1 MKRSLVIRLAGVI
14 AALVCIGAAE
24 AQSNSLLRRHTARPA
39 PGSVAVQPLVA
50 GMTQTAGGPAGMPH
64 ANGAQ
69 PSGGVTMT
77 AGAPRPGAA
86 LPALGAPPMMT
97 GAQPAYG
104 APHAY
109 GAGRRSAMDAA
120 SPMPVLGA
128 APPFVRQSP
137 TAAATEDVANPVLQ
151 ALSPIAVSLP
161 PPQKIGVNDLVT
173 IIIRE
178 DKQAT
183 VDAKMNSDREW
194 KVDAALAKW
203 FRLDPQDRLIPQTF
217 PNGIP
222 EIDFELDSQYG
233 GEGKTNR
240 KESLVTRITARVLDV
255 KPNGNLVLEARK
267 EVNSTGDERQ
277 IMTLTGECRS
287 RDVTNQNTVLST
299 QLADLRID
307 TKESGAM
314 HDATQRGWIKRLFD
328 FAKPL

>member
-1 MKRSLVIRLAGVI
+1 MRWIGV
-14 AALVCIGAAE
+14 AALLVLASAAS
-24 AQSNSLLRRHTARPA
+24 AQSNSLLKRRPARPTA
-39 PGSVAVQPLVA
+39 PLVSLPPVVA
-50 GMTQTAGGPAGMPH
+50 GMAHSAGGA
-64 ANGAQ
+64 AA
-69 PSGGVTMT
+69 
-77 AGAPRPGAA
+77 APVG
-86 LPALGAPPMMT
+86 
-97 GAQPAYG
+97 GAQPAG
-104 APHAY
+104 GGPPTHAAPLAQVPPR
-109 GAGRRSAMDAA
+109 GFPVGRATALDPP
-120 SPMPVLGA
+120 PMPVLGA

-137 TAAATEDVANPVLQ
+137 AAVATEEVANPVLQ
-151 ALSPIAVSLP
+151 AVSPIAVSLP

-194 KVDAALAKW
+194 KVNAALAKW
-203 FRLDPQDRLIPQTF
+203 FRIHDQKWVPQTF

-222 EIDFELDSQYG
+222 EADFELDSQYG